1 MLRSG
6 VKNTQCRVNPTQDI
20 DTDKDTESDRDK
32 DTETEKDTD
41 TEVCTVSD
49 DTVCRGEDTRR
60 AKEAWNSPGQR
71 QVTKVTVV
79 MVCSGTSLQG
89 FLKNPI
95 QDFMK

>member
-1 MLRSG
+1 MTKKTHRIKSLCVFNEAQMLRSG

-20 DTDKDTESDRDK
+20 DTDKDTESDK
-32 DTETEKDTD
+32 EKDTD
-41 TEVCTVSD
+41 TEACTVSD

-79 MVCSGTSLQG
+79 MVCSGTSL
-89 FLKNPI
+89 
-95 QDFMK
+95 

>member
-20 DTDKDTESDRDK
+20 DTDKDTESDGDK

-41 TEVCTVSD
+41 TDTEVFTVSE

-79 MVCSGTSLQG
+79 MVCSGTSL
-89 FLKNPI
+89 
-95 QDFMK
+95 